1 MHTYAKHKLS
11 DVSPP
16 LLSVYAFSPSSSSSS
31 VRSVT
36 YPAPSS
42 TTTLLSG
49 IWSTILS
56 ASRSRISISSCVR

>member
-16 LLSVYAFSPSSSSSS
+16 LLSVYAFSPSSSSS